1 EHEGKLYVV
10 ASFGGSDKAPDWYL
24 NVVANPE
31 VTVEG
36 RWAPGSCRA
45 RTLAPE
51 ERQEMWPRQVAMYP
65 AYADYQKRTS
75 RTIRCPVCHRNVLE
89 TDQVIYLAV
98 TQITAEMEFFGSGNI
113 APSFGRSLDHVKC
126 AAIEKRHP
134 KARFL
139 FGTAWFK
146 KPDLDEPI
154 RGCKGIFLGDLPNF
168 CQRTRCLFC
177 FFAFQLVHTTT
188 RKLSAKSLFKSE
200 SRDLRERIL

>member
-1 EHEGKLYVV
+1 TRVFSRWFSSMRVVFYRLVDAWSPLNWNTLVLTVRGRKSGREISKPLLYLEHEGKLYVV

-113 APSFGRSLDHVKC
+113 
-126 AAIEKRHP
+126 
-134 KARFL
+134 
-139 FGTAWFK
+139 
-146 KPDLDEPI
+146 
-154 RGCKGIFLGDLPNF
+154 
-168 CQRTRCLFC
+168 
-177 FFAFQLVHTTT
+177 
-188 RKLSAKSLFKSE
+188 
-200 SRDLRERIL
+200 